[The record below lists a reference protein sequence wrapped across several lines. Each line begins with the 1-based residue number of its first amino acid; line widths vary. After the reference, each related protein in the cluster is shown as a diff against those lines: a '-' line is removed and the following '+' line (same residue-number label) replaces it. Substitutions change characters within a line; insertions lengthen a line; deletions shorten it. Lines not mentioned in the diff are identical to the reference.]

1 MKKKNTSKKNS
12 SLSKQTVLLL
22 GIIVFF
28 ISFIIV
34 FYITNFIYNKYIT
47 LRVPCGNSIS
57 CKTEPKLQ
65 IENGA
70 VGTYNNKSVTVPDIT
85 QQTIAQAESSVLGTT
100 SSSEKKHIYVNLTK
114 QMLQAYEGDTL
125 ILETPVSTGLWGRT
139 PTGTFTIWSKF
150 VASRMTGGSGA
161 DFYDLPNVP
170 YVMFFSNDE
179 VAGSRGFSLHG
190 TYWHNN
196 FGHAM
201 SHGCVNLR
209 TIDAKKLYE
218 WAEKTSSDS
227 TGTLITIY
235 EEPEA

>member
-1 MKKKNTSKKNS
+1 MKKRNAAKKS
-12 SLSKQTVLLL
+12 SAYDLNQLFVNVFIVTV
-22 GIIVFF
+22 GFAIVYMLTT
-28 ISFIIV
+28 IV
-34 FYITNFIYNKYIT
+34 YTKYISLHT
-47 LRVPCGNSIS
+47 PCGNSIS

-70 VGTYNNKSVTVPDIT
+70 VGIYNNKTVTVPDIT
-85 QQTIAQAESSVLGTT
+85 ENTIAQTKTVLGTT
-100 SSSEKKHIYVNLTK
+100 SSSKDKHIYVNLTK
-114 QMLQAYEGDTL
+114 QMLLAYEGETL

-170 YVMFFSNDE
+170 YVMFFSNAE

-209 TIDAKKLYE
+209 TIDAKLLYE
-218 WAEKTSSDS
+218 WAEKSSEGD

-235 EEPEA
+235 KEPKT

>member
-1 MKKKNTSKKNS
+1 MKKKKISKKTSFISHKTILFLN
-12 SLSKQTVLLL
+12 
-22 GIIVFF
+22 IVVFCA
-28 ISFIIV
+28 SFIII
-34 FYITNFIYNKYIT
+34 FLLTNFIYNTYIT
-47 LRVPCGNSIS
+47 LQTPCGNSIS

-70 VGTYNNKSVTVPDIT
+70 VGIYNNKTVAVPDISNKT
-85 QQTIAQAESSVLGTT
+85 LANAESVLGTDT
-100 SSSEKKHIYVNLTK
+100 SSKDKHIYVNLTT
-114 QMLQAYEGDTL
+114 QMLKAYEGDTL

-170 YVMFFSNDE
+170 YVMFFSNNE

-209 TIDAKKLYE
+209 TIDAKVLYE
-218 WAEKTSSDS
+218 WAEKSSNDS
-227 TGTLITIY
+227 EGTLITIY

>member
-1 MKKKNTSKKNS
+1 MKKKKNKKS
-12 SLSKQTVLLL
+12 SLSKPALLL
-22 GIIVFF
+22 LNIVGFF
-28 ISFIIV
+28 VLFIIV
-34 FYITNFIYNKYIT
+34 FLLTKVIYKKYLT
-47 LRVPCGNSIS
+47 LTAPCGNSIS

-65 IENGA
+65 VENGA
-70 VGTYNNKSVTVPDIT
+70 VGIYNNKTVPVPDISE
-85 QQTIAQAESSVLGTT
+85 QALAQAESVLGTR
-100 SSSEKKHIYVNLTK
+100 SSSEEKHIYVNLTK

-209 TIDAKKLYE
+209 TIDAKLLYE
-218 WAEKTSSDS
+218 WAEKSSADS
-227 TGTLITIY
+227 KGTLITIY